1 MKNEGNL
8 PENSLFVA
16 ELLKNVN
23 SVSGVKYYWKIKIIL
38 PKRDS
43 EKTNLT
49 EVR

>member
-8 PENSLFVA
+8 PENSLFIA

-23 SVSGVKYYWKIKIIL
+23 SISGVKYYQKIKIIS

-43 EKTNLT
+43 EKTILM